1 MKDLKKRGM
10 WHRVG
15 LEITAVGMFS
25 VLPFCSFPNH
35 EDAEDAEDAKGQEM
49 ADALWKFLV

>member
-1 MKDLKKRGM
+1 MKDLEKRGM

-15 LEITAVGMFS
+15 LGTTALGMFS

-35 EDAEDAEDAKGQEM
+35 EDAEDAKGQEM